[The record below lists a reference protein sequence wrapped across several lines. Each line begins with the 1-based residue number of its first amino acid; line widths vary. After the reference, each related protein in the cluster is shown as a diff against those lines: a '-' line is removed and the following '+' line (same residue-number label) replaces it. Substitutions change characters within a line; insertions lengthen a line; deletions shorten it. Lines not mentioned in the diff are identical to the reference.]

1 MPDAVQISV
10 EEGLGQAAGLD
21 LPPCLFNR
29 EPLPGVHLPVGVGFL
44 IVHGDGEVEHEGVGG
59 GEVMAVIKAHL
70 PRFKADLL
78 PHLAHGGVLGVL
90 APIPAERL
98 SDAGLVER
106 AWRKASFAVMT
117 SAASTTSGTTAPTGG
132 TDSGREPPPE
142 TQKNDKKTAKKAR
155 KPLPFPPL
163 CGTLYME

>member
-1 MPDAVQISV
+1 
-10 EEGLGQAAGLD
+10 
-21 LPPCLFNR
+21 
-29 EPLPGVHLPVGVGFL
+29 
-44 IVHGDGEVEHEGVGG
+44 
-59 GEVMAVIKAHL
+59 MAVIKAHL

-78 PHLAHGGVLGVL
+78 PHLAHGGVLGVF

-98 SDAGLVER
+98 SDAELVER

-163 CGTLYME
+163 CGTLYKE